1 MQQEPLATFRYEAG
15 NVDDVLEFL
24 KRTRDE
30 LRTLRKVHVWADRLQ
45 VFDVNGD
52 CFEVTGVGYID
63 DDIRPILDAVH
74 TSYKPE
80 SIHNEFAGE
89 YKEFKTGK
97 RHPWAEDRVM

>member
-1 MQQEPLATFRYEAG
+1 MQREPLATFHYESGKLAG
-15 NVDDVLEFL
+15 VLEFL

-30 LRTLRKVHVWADRLQ
+30 LRTMRKVHLFKDRLQ

-52 CFEVTGVGYID
+52 CFEVTGIGYVDEEIK
-63 DDIRPILDAVH
+63 PILDAML
-74 TSYKPE
+74 TSYNPE

>member
-1 MQQEPLATFRYEAG
+1 MQREPLATFHYEAG
-15 NVDDVLEFL
+15 NLVDVLEFL

-30 LRTLRKVHVWADRLQ
+30 LRMMRKVHVWTDRLR

-52 CFEVTGVGYID
+52 CFEVTGVGYVD
-63 DDIRPILDAVH
+63 EDIKPILDAVL
-74 TSYKPE
+74 TSYNPE

>member
-1 MQQEPLATFRYEAG
+1 MQREPRATFHYEAG
-15 NVDDVLEFL
+15 KLVDVLEFL

-30 LRTLRKVHVWADRLQ
+30 LRMMRKVQVWTDRLR

-52 CFEVTGVGYID
+52 CFEVTGIGYVD
-63 DDIRPILDAVH
+63 DDIRPILDAVL
-74 TSYKPE
+74 TSYNPD

-89 YKEFKTGK
+89 YKEYKTGK

>member
-1 MQQEPLATFRYEAG
+1 MQREPLATFHYEAG
-15 NVDDVLEFL
+15 NLADILEFL

-30 LRTLRKVHVWADRLQ
+30 LRMMRKVQVWTDRLR

-52 CFEVTGVGYID
+52 CFEVTGIGYAD
-63 DDIRPILDAVH
+63 GDIRPILDAVL
-74 TSYKPE
+74 TSYNPD
-80 SIHNEFAGE
+80 SIHNAFAGE